1 MRILVAL
8 IVSIWLGSSQANQ
21 GLVIFCQSEL
31 LKKGVNTPWSEA
43 MFYSWEHFKVE
54 FKTDTTA
61 EILLSDVKL
70 NCSVTQTN
78 ISCWGRSSA
87 RSGEGYSIDNNR
99 ITGTYEHYNDAGLLG
114 PQDNKIRGSCARL
127 KERKF

>member
-1 MRILVAL
+1 MKLFVAL
-8 IVSIWLGSSQANQ
+8 IISFWVGACHANQ

-31 LKKGVNTPWSEA
+31 LKKGLNTPWSEA

-61 EILLSDVKL
+61 EILLADVKL

-87 RSGEGYSIDNNR
+87 TSGERYAIEINR
-99 ITGTYEHYNDAGLLG
+99 ITGTYDHYNNAGLLE